1 MSLDKKSH
9 SQVTQEIPP
18 DTIGD
23 GTQTVTTAG
32 TRVQLTST
40 ATPCRLVNIFANA
53 ANTGNIFVGGSTVS
67 STSGMI
73 LEQARSTDWFPI
85 DDLSKI
91 YIDAANNND
100 KVQYAY
106 VV

>member
-1 MSLDKKSH
+1 MTLSKQRNSFE
-9 SQVTQEIPP
+9 TQEIVA

-23 GTQTVTTAG
+23 GSQTVTTAG
-32 TRVQLTST
+32 TRVQLTAT
-40 ATPCRLVNIFANA
+40 ATPCRLVNIFAKA
-53 ANTGNIFVGGSTVS
+53 GNTGNIFVGGSTVS
-67 STSGMI
+67 SARGMV

-91 YIDAANNND
+91 YIDAATNGD
-100 KVQYAY
+100 GVQYAY